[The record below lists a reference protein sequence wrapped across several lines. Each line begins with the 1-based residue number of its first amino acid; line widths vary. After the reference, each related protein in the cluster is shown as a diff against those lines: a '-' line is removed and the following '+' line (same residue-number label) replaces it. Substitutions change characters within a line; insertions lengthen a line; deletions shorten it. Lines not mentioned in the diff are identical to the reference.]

1 MPGAVL
7 AFNSGWGV
15 VIHRA
20 CTWYLSC
27 CKRFVNALCNP
38 GATFVFKSTF
48 RPMPETNPSEPSFL
62 PEQERSVSKDIFH
75 EYRAATLD
83 DAEEDFLDAKDRLL
97 HVNDWH
103 ELTQPSLARFALC
116 DAQGHPVQRSA
127 HIGDFIRI
135 SITGPAHP
143 ASDSDTDETG
153 DDWVRIE
160 ALAYDDYPDEDRER
174 IALQVRP
181 AASPLAPSVIPQHF
195 FSAEATSTFAVERTG
210 QRLAAAYWGRN
221 EVPNVAAGG
230 MLDSLRNAAVAI
242 GGILGFSDIQWKAL
256 VRGLLQPPDVEEEH

>member
-1 MPGAVL
+1 MSEA
-7 AFNSGWGV
+7 
-15 VIHRA
+15 
-20 CTWYLSC
+20 
-27 CKRFVNALCNP
+27 K
-38 GATFVFKSTF
+38 
-48 RPMPETNPSEPSFL
+48 PSEPHFL

-103 ELTQPSLARFALC
+103 ELTQPALARFTLC
-116 DAQGHPVQRSA
+116 DAHGQPAARSA
-127 HIGDFIRI
+127 RLGDFIRI
-135 SITGPAHP
+135 SLVGPAHP
-143 ASDSDTDETG
+143 SSDDKVDESG

-160 ALAYDDYPDEDRER
+160 ALAYDDFPDEDRER

-221 EVPNVAAGG
+221 EVPNVSTGG
-230 MLDSLRNAAVAI
+230 MLDNLRNAAVAI

-256 VRGLLQPPDVEEEH
+256 VRSLLQPPDSQK